1 MKLSTLLARWQ
12 NENKYIKITIKDLE
26 VNPYLL
32 KPNDEIMILEE
43 GLMFQD
49 TFYNWNMVRS
59 IELGGNV

>member
-49 TFYNWNMVRS
+49 TFYHWNMVRS